1 MTNDDRSNE
10 DRTGDGR
17 APSWGEAPQH
27 GSADRAGDLPRH
39 GERDDAPRYG
49 ERSDERADT
58 PRYGERSDAPRWGEQ
73 HGDRDGRPADSPTW
87 GEQHGLHQPYA
98 AAAAPTSANAPA
110 WQSYDEPKRKKKTV
124 GVVAF
129 VLALVAVVL
138 AVVAGTVFG
147 SAFGANSAIRDAI
160 LNGSAATQ
168 SGQEDLQRQLMNDP
182 TILTSSGGAGI
193 AILIGTVLGLW
204 ALVQGIIAIV
214 TKRGRAFGVVAVI
227 LAVLGPVVLYIVF
240 AVALGSQLT

>member
-1 MTNDDRSNE
+1 
-10 DRTGDGR
+10 
-17 APSWGEAPQH
+17 
-27 GSADRAGDLPRH
+27 
-39 GERDDAPRYG
+39 
-49 ERSDERADT
+49 
-58 PRYGERSDAPRWGEQ
+58 
-73 HGDRDGRPADSPTW
+73 
-87 GEQHGLHQPYA
+87 
-98 AAAAPTSANAPA
+98 
-110 WQSYDEPKRKKKTV
+110 
-124 GVVAF
+124 VAF

>member
-49 ERSDERADT
+49 QRSDERADA

-87 GEQHGLHQPYA
+87 GEQHGSHQPYA

-110 WQSYDEPKRKKKTV
+110 WQSYDEPKRKKKTA

-129 VLALVAVVL
+129 VVAIVALVVGVIGGYL
-138 AVVAGTVFG
+138 FG
-147 SAFGANSAIRDAI
+147 SAIATSQAFEEVLRNGGDANALGPDAFR
-160 LNGSAATQ
+160 
-168 SGQEDLQRQLMNDP
+168 DLQGNAS
-182 TILTSSGGAGI
+182 II
-193 AILIGTVLGLW
+193 AAALLFVLGTVLGLW
-204 ALVQGIIAIV
+204 AIIQAIV
-214 TKRGRAFGVVAVI
+214 AMATGRGRVWGVLALVIAVVGVFAFVVTYSVVAGASVM
-227 LAVLGPVVLYIVF
+227 G
-240 AVALGSQLT
+240 G